1 VKKAVGN
8 TRKIANNA
16 VAGQCRC
23 GAVHVEIEFPARWAW
38 HDHSAA
44 SRHAH
49 GAAYATYVGSWRR
62 RFRITSG
69 ESDLTRYSDA
79 EAGTTRSFCSC
90 CGTPICYERNRSP
103 HMVNVPRALFTAR
116 TGRDARYHI
125 AIEQTP
131 EWAYL
136 GETLSP
142 LKGFPG
148 VMWNRSKRK
157 PRQPLLPIIP

>member
-1 VKKAVGN
+1 
-8 TRKIANNA
+8 
-16 VAGQCRC
+16 
-23 GAVHVEIEFPARWAW
+23 
-38 HDHSAA
+38 
-44 SRHAH
+44 
-49 GAAYATYVGSWRR
+49 
-62 RFRITSG
+62 
-69 ESDLTRYSDA
+69 
-79 EAGTTRSFCSC
+79 
-90 CGTPICYERNRSP
+90 
-103 HMVNVPRALFTAR
+103 MVNVPRALFTAR